1 MQYQHIKVPQQGQNI
16 TINEHGLWEIPPEPI
31 IAYINGDGVG
41 LDVMP
46 VMRDIVNKAIEY
58 CYKNTRKIHWMQ
70 VYNGEQAAKLYDGD
84 WFPQETINAVRE
96 CKIAIKGPLTT
107 PLGGGFRSLNVALRQ
122 EMDLFVNM
130 RTIKG
135 FSALPSPLK
144 NPFLTNITVLRD
156 SSEDVYSGIEWQAGS
171 IENEKM
177 LDFLC
182 EEMGVTRLRF
192 TQECGIGIKNISK
205 EGSERLVRYAIN
217 YTLKNNSDSLTLVH
231 KGNVLKFT
239 DGAFKRWGFAL
250 AKNEFKAINHE
261 NGRWLQIPRVEQ
273 PPLIIKEVIA
283 DNMLQQ
289 CLMHPEQF
297 DVVATT
303 NQNGDFLADMLSAQV
318 GGVGIMPAANLNNDV
333 AFFEPTHGTFE
344 RIAGQNKANP
354 SSSIL
359 SAVLMLKFMKWDEAA
374 TLIENALEKTLAAG
388 EVTFDLAPSTNAV
401 EANNVSHNVNPQNS
415 TTLTCTDFAQKVIE
429 HF

>member
-1 MQYQHIKVPQQGQNI
+1 MQYQHINMPKQGQHI
-16 TINEHGLWEIPPEPI
+16 TVDEQGQWVIPSEPV

-41 LDVMP
+41 QDVMP
-46 VMRDIVNKAIEY
+46 VMRNIVDCAITHCYQNK
-58 CYKNTRKIHWMQ
+58 RKIHWMQ
-70 VYNGEQAAKLYDGD
+70 VFNGEQAAKLYDGD
-84 WFPQETINAVRE
+84 WFPQETIQAVRA

-135 FSALPSPLK
+135 MSALPSPLK
-144 NPFLTNITVLRD
+144 NPFSTNITVLRD

-171 IENEKM
+171 IESEKM

-192 TQECGIGIKNISK
+192 SQDCGIGIKNISK
-205 EGSERLVRYAIN
+205 EGSERLTRFALN
-217 YTLKNNSDSLTLVH
+217 FALNNNRDSLTFVH

-250 AKNEFKAINHE
+250 AKKEFNAIEHE
-261 NGRWLQIPRVEQ
+261 NGRWLKIVRDSQA
-273 PPLIIKEVIA
+273 PLIIKEVIA

-289 CLMHPEQF
+289 CLMNPEQF

-318 GGVGIMPAANLNNDV
+318 GGVGIMPAANMNNDV

-374 TLIENALEKTLAAG
+374 LTIENALEKTLASG
-388 EVTFDLAPSTNAV
+388 HVTFDLAQQGSDTSTI
-401 EANNVSHNVNPQNS
+401 HNS
-415 TTLTCTDFAQKVIE
+415 TTLSCTDFANKVIE

>member
-1 MQYQHIKVPQQGQNI
+1 MQYQHIKVPDNGENIHIDDQGQW
-16 TINEHGLWEIPPEPI
+16 HIPEQPI
-31 IAYINGDGVG
+31 IAYIDGDGVG

-46 VMRDIVNKAIEY
+46 VMRQVVDAAIEH
-58 CYKNTRKIHWMQ
+58 CYGKKLKIHWMQ

-107 PLGGGFRSLNVALRQ
+107 PLGGGFRSLNVALRH

-144 NPFLTNITVLRD
+144 DPFTTNITVLRD

-171 IENEKM
+171 VESEKM

-192 TQECGIGIKNISK
+192 AQECGIGIKNISK
-205 EGSERLVRYAIN
+205 EGSERLIRYAIN
-217 YTLKNNSDSLTLVH
+217 YALKNERESLTLVH

-250 AKNEFKAINHE
+250 AKQEYNANEHE
-261 NGRWLQIPRVEQ
+261 NGRWLEIQRTNL

-289 CLMHPEQF
+289 CLMDPAQF

-318 GGVGIMPAANLNNDV
+318 GGVGIMPAANLNTEV

-344 RIAGQNKANP
+344 RIAGQDKANP
-354 SSSIL
+354 SSSLL
-359 SAVLMLKFMKWDEAA
+359 SAVLMLKFMGWVEAA
-374 TLIENALEKTLAAG
+374 CVIENALEMTFASG
-388 EVTFDLAPSTNAV
+388 QVTFDLAQS
-401 EANNVSHNVNPQNS
+401 SHNS
-415 TTLTCTDFAQKVIE
+415 TTLSCKQFANKVIE

>member
-1 MQYQHIKVPQQGQNI
+1 MQYQHINVPDSGEHI
-16 TINEHGLWEIPPEPI
+16 HIDEHGQWHIPKQPI
-31 IAYINGDGVG
+31 IAYIDGDGVG

-46 VMRDIVNKAIEY
+46 VMRQVVDAAIEH
-58 CYKNTRKIHWMQ
+58 CYGKERKIHWMQ

-107 PLGGGFRSLNVALRQ
+107 PLGGGFRSLNVALRH

-144 NPFLTNITVLRD
+144 NPFTTNITVLRD

-171 IENEKM
+171 VESEKM

-192 TQECGIGIKNISK
+192 AQECGIGIKNISK
-205 EGSERLVRYAIN
+205 EGSERLIRYAIN
-217 YTLKNNSDSLTLVH
+217 YALKNERESLTLVH

-250 AKNEFKAINHE
+250 AKQEYNANEHE
-261 NGRWLQIPRVEQ
+261 NGRWLEIQRANL

-289 CLMHPEQF
+289 CLMDPAQF

-318 GGVGIMPAANLNNDV
+318 GGVGIMPAANLNTEV

-344 RIAGQNKANP
+344 RIAGQDKANP
-354 SSSIL
+354 SSSLL
-359 SAVLMLKFMKWDEAA
+359 SAVLMLKYMGWVEAA
-374 TLIENALEKTLAAG
+374 CLIENALETTFASG
-388 EVTFDLAPSTNAV
+388 QVTFDLAHSN
-401 EANNVSHNVNPQNS
+401 HNS
-415 TTLTCTDFAQKVIE
+415 TTLSCKQFASKVIE

>member
-1 MQYQHIKVPQQGQNI
+1 MQYQHINMPKHGQHITVDEQGQ
-16 TINEHGLWEIPPEPI
+16 WVIPSEPV

-41 LDVMP
+41 QDVMP
-46 VMRDIVNKAIEY
+46 VMRNIVDCAIKH
-58 CYKNTRKIHWMQ
+58 CYKNKRKIHWMQ
-70 VYNGEQAAKLYDGD
+70 VFNGEQAAKLYDGD
-84 WFPQETINAVRE
+84 WFPQETIQAVRA

-135 FSALPSPLK
+135 MSALPSPLK
-144 NPFLTNITVLRD
+144 NPFSTNITVLRD

-171 IENEKM
+171 IESEKM

-192 TQECGIGIKNISK
+192 SQDCGIGIKNISK
-205 EGSERLVRYAIN
+205 EGSERLTRFALN
-217 YTLKNNSDSLTLVH
+217 FALNNNRDSLTFVH

-250 AKNEFKAINHE
+250 AKKEFNAIEHE
-261 NGRWLQIPRVEQ
+261 NGRWLKIVRDSQA
-273 PPLIIKEVIA
+273 PLIIKEVIA

-289 CLMHPEQF
+289 CLMNPEQF

-374 TLIENALEKTLAAG
+374 LTIENALENTLASG
-388 EVTFDLAPSTNAV
+388 YVTFDLTQQGIDTSKT
-401 EANNVSHNVNPQNS
+401 HNS
-415 TTLTCTDFAQKVIE
+415 TTLSCTDFANKVIE

>member
-1 MQYQHIKVPQQGQNI
+1 VLAMQYQHINVPEQGQNI
-16 TINEHGLWEIPPEPI
+16 TIDERGDWQIPLEPI
-31 IAYINGDGVG
+31 IAYIDGDGVG

-46 VMRDIVNKAIEY
+46 VMRNVVNCAVEH
-58 CYKNTRKIHWMQ
+58 CYKTARKIHWMQ

-84 WFPQETINAVRE
+84 WFPQETINAVRT

-171 IENEKM
+171 IESEKM

-217 YTLKNNSDSLTLVH
+217 YALKNNSDSLTLVH

-250 AKNEFKAINHE
+250 AKKEFKAINHQ
-261 NGRWLQIPRVEQ
+261 NGRWLLIERSDQE
-273 PPLIIKEVIA
+273 PLIIKEVIA

-318 GGVGIMPAANLNNDV
+318 GGVGIMPAANLNNEV
-333 AFFEPTHGTFE
+333 AFFEPTHSTFE

-359 SAVLMLKFMKWDEAA
+359 SAVLMLKFMKWDKAA
-374 TLIENALEKTLAAG
+374 ILIENALEKTFASSQ
-388 EVTFDLAPSTNAV
+388 VTFDLTPNKDDS
-401 EANNVSHNVNPQNS
+401 NNSISKNS
-415 TTLTCTDFAQKVIE
+415 ITLSCTDFAQKVIE

>member
-1 MQYQHIKVPQQGQNI
+1 MQYQHITVPENGEHILIDEQGQWHI
-16 TINEHGLWEIPPEPI
+16 PEHPI
-31 IAYINGDGVG
+31 IAYIDGDGVG

-46 VMRDIVNKAIEY
+46 VMRKVVDAAIEHSY
-58 CYKNTRKIHWMQ
+58 GARRKIHWMQ

-84 WFPQETINAVRE
+84 WFPQETINAVRD

-107 PLGGGFRSLNVALRQ
+107 PLGGGFRSLNVALRH
-122 EMDLFVNM
+122 EMDLYVNM

-144 NPFLTNITVLRD
+144 NPFTTHITVLRD

-171 IENEKM
+171 VESEKM

-192 TQECGIGIKNISK
+192 TQECGLGIKNISK
-205 EGSERLVRYAIN
+205 EGSERLIRYAIN
-217 YTLKNNSDSLTLVH
+217 YALKNNSESLTLVH

-250 AKNEFKAINHE
+250 AKREYAAIEHQ
-261 NGRWLQIPRVEQ
+261 NGRWLEIQRADL
-273 PPLIIKEVIA
+273 PPLVIKEVIA

-289 CLMHPEQF
+289 CLMDPAQF

-318 GGVGIMPAANLNNDV
+318 GGVGIMPAANLNTEV

-344 RIAGQNKANP
+344 RIAGQDKANP
-354 SSSIL
+354 SSSLL
-359 SAVLMLKFMKWDEAA
+359 SAVLMLKFMGWSEAA
-374 TLIENALEKTLAAG
+374 CLIENALESTFASGK
-388 EVTFDLAPSTNAV
+388 VTFDLAQSN
-401 EANNVSHNVNPQNS
+401 HNS
-415 TTLTCTDFAQKVIE
+415 TTLSCKQFANKVIE

>member
-1 MQYQHIKVPQQGQNI
+1 MQYQHITVPENGEHILIDEQGQWHI
-16 TINEHGLWEIPPEPI
+16 PEHPI
-31 IAYINGDGVG
+31 IAYIDGDGVG

-46 VMRDIVNKAIEY
+46 VMRKVVDAAIEHSY
-58 CYKNTRKIHWMQ
+58 GPRRKIHWMQ

-84 WFPQETINAVRE
+84 WFPQETINAVRD

-107 PLGGGFRSLNVALRQ
+107 PLGGGFRSLNVALRH
-122 EMDLFVNM
+122 EMDLYVNM

-144 NPFLTNITVLRD
+144 NPFTTQITVLRD

-171 IENEKM
+171 VESEKM

-192 TQECGIGIKNISK
+192 TQECGLGIKNISK
-205 EGSERLVRYAIN
+205 EGSERLIRYAIN
-217 YTLKNNSDSLTLVH
+217 YALKNNSESVTLVH

-239 DGAFKRWGFAL
+239 DGAFKRWGFTL
-250 AKNEFKAINHE
+250 AKREYAAIEHQ
-261 NGRWLQIPRVEQ
+261 NGRWLEIQRADL
-273 PPLIIKEVIA
+273 PPLVIKEVIA

-289 CLMHPEQF
+289 CLMDPAQF

-318 GGVGIMPAANLNNDV
+318 GGVGIMPAANLNTEV

-344 RIAGQNKANP
+344 RIAGQDKANP
-354 SSSIL
+354 SSSLL
-359 SAVLMLKFMKWDEAA
+359 SAVLMLKFMGWSEAA
-374 TLIENALEKTLAAG
+374 YLIENALESTFASG
-388 EVTFDLAPSTNAV
+388 QVTFDLAQSN
-401 EANNVSHNVNPQNS
+401 HNS
-415 TTLTCTDFAQKVIE
+415 TTLSCKQFANKVIE

>member
-1 MQYQHIKVPQQGQNI
+1 
-16 TINEHGLWEIPPEPI
+16 
-31 IAYINGDGVG
+31 
-41 LDVMP
+41 
-46 VMRDIVNKAIEY
+46 
-58 CYKNTRKIHWMQ
+58 
-70 VYNGEQAAKLYDGD
+70 
-84 WFPQETINAVRE
+84 
-96 CKIAIKGPLTT
+96 
-107 PLGGGFRSLNVALRQ
+107 
-122 EMDLFVNM
+122 
-130 RTIKG
+130 
-135 FSALPSPLK
+135 
-144 NPFLTNITVLRD
+144 
-156 SSEDVYSGIEWQAGS
+156 
-171 IENEKM
+171 M

-192 TQECGIGIKNISK
+192 SQDCGIGIKNISK
-205 EGSERLVRYAIN
+205 EGSERLTRFALN
-217 YTLKNNSDSLTLVH
+217 FALNNNRDSVTFVH

-250 AKNEFKAINHE
+250 AKKEFNAIEHE
-261 NGRWLQIPRVEQ
+261 NGRWLKIERAGQS
-273 PPLIIKEVIA
+273 PLIIKEVIA

-289 CLMHPEQF
+289 CLMNPEQF

-374 TLIENALEKTLAAG
+374 LTIENALENTLASG
-388 EVTFDLAPSTNAV
+388 YVTFDLTQQGIDTSKT
-401 EANNVSHNVNPQNS
+401 HNS
-415 TTLTCTDFAQKVIE
+415 TTLSCTDFADKVIE

>member
-1 MQYQHIKVPQQGQNI
+1 MQYQHIKVPELGEHI
-16 TINEHGLWEIPPEPI
+16 TINTKGEWLIPNEPI

-41 LDVMP
+41 QDVTP
-46 VMRDIVNKAIEY
+46 IMRHVVNSAVEH
-58 CYKNTRKIHWMQ
+58 CYGFSKKIHWMQ
-70 VYNGEQAAKLYDGD
+70 VFNGEQAAKLYDGD
-84 WFPQETINAVRE
+84 WFPQETINAVRA

-107 PLGGGFRSLNVALRQ
+107 PLGGGFRSLNVALRH

-144 NPFLTNITVLRD
+144 NPLLTNITVLRD

-171 IENEKM
+171 IESEKM

-205 EGSERLVRYAIN
+205 EGSERLVRYAIR
-217 YTLKNNSDSLTLVH
+217 YALKNNSESLTLVH

-250 AKNEFKAINHE
+250 AQSEFNAVPHH
-261 NGRWLQIPRVEQ
+261 NGRWLQIPRENN
-273 PPLIIKEVIA
+273 PPLILKEVIA

-289 CLMHPEQF
+289 CLMNPEQF

-359 SAVLMLKFMKWDEAA
+359 SAVLMLKFMKWDKAA
-374 TLIENALEKTLAAG
+374 DLIENALENTLKSAN
-388 EVTFDLAPSTNAV
+388 VTFDLAPNI
-401 EANNVSHNVNPQNS
+401 NNSK
-415 TTLTCTDFAQKVIE
+415 TLSCSDFAQKVIE